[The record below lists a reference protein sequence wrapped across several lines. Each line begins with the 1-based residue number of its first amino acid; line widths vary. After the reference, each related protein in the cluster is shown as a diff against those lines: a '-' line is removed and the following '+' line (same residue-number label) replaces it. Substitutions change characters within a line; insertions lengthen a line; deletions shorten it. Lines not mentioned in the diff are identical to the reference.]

1 MRLERLTPAERDLPA
16 GRLQRR
22 REHLVSELRTWDQT
36 ARRRRRRLALVLAP
50 GVVAILVATGFTTY
64 ALVREPTHLESVGC
78 YEKPSLDAN
87 VAVVG
92 VDERTPNDI
101 CGEVWRTGGFGQEG
115 ASPRLTACV
124 LPTGAVGVFPGPT
137 ATCSDLGL
145 AELPAS
151 YTKQMEWFADLQAAI
166 AAKLGQPP
174 SGSSRGGPECVPEDD
189 ARLIVK
195 RELDIRGYSDWK
207 VESAGDFTDARP
219 CADVSFDTGGKT
231 IILVPGSR

>member
-36 ARRRRRRLALVLAP
+36 TRRRRRRLALVVATGL
-50 GVVAILVATGFTTY
+50 VAILAATGFTTY

-78 YEKPSLDAN
+78 YDKASLDAN
-87 VAVVG
+87 VTVVG
-92 VDERTPNDI
+92 VDERTPTEL
-101 CGEVWRTGGFGQEG
+101 CGEVWRTGGFGEEG
-115 ASPRLTACV
+115 ASPELTGCV

-145 AELPAS
+145 AALPAS
-151 YTKQMEWFADLQAAI
+151 YTEQMEGFAGLQAAI
-166 AAKLGQPP
+166 VAKLGEPP
-174 SGSSRGGPECVPEDD
+174 SGSSRGGPECVQEDR
-189 ARLIVK
+189 ARLMVK

-207 VESAGDFTDARP
+207 VETAGDFTDARP
-219 CADVSFDTGGKT
+219 CADVSFDTGGNT